1 MSTWSGDSLLRE
13 DGNSAT
19 AELIASWTLASERL
33 PRIMSY
39 ALSEEQIA
47 LAIWRPR
54 PVFAPV
60 IKIASRWAIV
70 RIFGVQRVC
79 L

>member
-1 MSTWSGDSLLRE
+1 MLRE

-19 AELIASWTLASERL
+19 AELIASSTLASERL

-39 ALSEEQIA
+39 ALSEPQSA
-47 LAIWRPR
+47 LTIWKPM

-60 IKIASRWAIV
+60 IKITSRWAI
-70 RIFGVQRVC
+70 F
-79 L
+79 